1 MYGASGSGGGGD
13 DELSLP
19 RATVQKIIAELIPAD
34 MSCARETRDLVI
46 ECCVEFIH
54 LLSSESND
62 VCERAS
68 KKTIAPEHVVAALK
82 DLGFEAYTA
91 EIAEILEEHKV
102 QLKDRERKTG
112 KMEKSGLSMEELER
126 QQQLL
131 FAASAA
137 RYDPSS
143 H

>member
-1 MYGASGSGGGGD
+1 MAFDGRSPES
-13 DELSLP
+13 
-19 RATVQKIIAELIPAD
+19 AD
-34 MSCARETRDLVI
+34 LFPTHA
-46 ECCVEFIH
+46 H
-54 LLSSESND
+54 H
-62 VCERAS
+62 
-68 KKTIAPEHVVAALK
+68 AP
-82 DLGFEAYTA
+82 
-91 EIAEILEEHKV
+91 
-102 QLKDRERKTG
+102 QDRERKTG